1 MNYSLN
7 EGQRLC
13 FMLRWMLDV
22 DFKAFFFKYI
32 VHYIYSISIFMYI
45 LKLKQSFPQLKGTL
59 PKRII
64 DTTSLEFDDLVTCF
78 TKIAM

>member
-22 DFKAFFFKYI
+22 DFKAFFLNILYIIYI
-32 VHYIYSISIFMYI
+32 V
-45 LKLKQSFPQLKGTL
+45 
-59 PKRII
+59 
-64 DTTSLEFDDLVTCF
+64 
-78 TKIAM
+78 